1 MGLSLSIY
9 STDRKMK
16 KDIILEISTILE
28 KRQDSS
34 ADSSYTKSLFDK
46 GLAEI
51 LSKVSEESNE
61 LIEAAESND
70 ENKKKKLIHE
80 TADLWFHT
88 MVLLSYEGINAE
100 EVLNELEKRFG
111 TSGLDEKASRKD

>member
-1 MGLSLSIY
+1 
-9 STDRKMK
+9 MK
-16 KDIILEISTILE
+16 KNIILEISAILE
-28 KRQDSS
+28 KRKDSL
-34 ADSSYTKSLFDK
+34 ADYSYTKSLFDK
-46 GLAEI
+46 GLVEI

-61 LIEAAESND
+61 LLEAAESND

-100 EVLNELEKRFG
+100 EVLNELEKRFN

>member
-1 MGLSLSIY
+1 ML
-9 STDRKMK
+9 
-16 KDIILEISTILE
+16 
-28 KRQDSS
+28 
-34 ADSSYTKSLFDK
+34 
-46 GLAEI
+46 
-51 LSKVSEESNE
+51 
-61 LIEAAESND
+61 EAAESDD

-100 EVLNELEKRFG
+100 EVLNELEKRFN

>member
-1 MGLSLSIY
+1 MY

-16 KDIILEISTILE
+16 KDIILEISAILE
-28 KRQDSS
+28 KRKNSS

-100 EVLNELEKRFG
+100 EVLNELETRFG
-111 TSGLDEKASRKD
+111 ISGLDEKASRK

>member
-1 MGLSLSIY
+1 MGQSLSIY
-9 STDRKMK
+9 STDRMIK
-16 KDIILEISTILE
+16 KDIILEISSILE
-28 KRQDSS
+28 KRKDSS
-34 ADSSYTKSLFDK
+34 AEYSYTKSLFDE

-61 LIEAAESND
+61 LLEAAESD
-70 ENKKKKLIHE
+70 DKTKKKKLIHE

-100 EVLNELEKRFG
+100 EVLNELEKRFN

>member
-1 MGLSLSIY
+1 
-9 STDRKMK
+9 MK
-16 KDIILEISTILE
+16 KDIILEIATILE
-28 KRQDSS
+28 KRKGSS

-46 GLAEI
+46 GLKEI
-51 LSKVSEESNE
+51 LSKVSEESEE
-61 LIEAAESND
+61 LIEAAVSQE

-100 EVLNELEKRFG
+100 EVLDELETRFG
-111 TSGLDEKASRKD
+111 VSGLDEKASR

>member
-1 MGLSLSIY
+1 
-9 STDRKMK
+9 MK
-16 KDIILEISTILE
+16 KDIILEISAILE
-28 KRQDSS
+28 KRKGSL

-88 MVLLSYEGINAE
+88 MVLLSYEGISAGK
-100 EVLNELEKRFG
+100 VLNELEKRFG

>member
-1 MGLSLSIY
+1 MGLSLSIS

-16 KDIILEISTILE
+16 KDIILEITAILE
-28 KRQDSS
+28 KRKGSL

-88 MVLLSYEGINAE
+88 MVLLSYESISAE

-111 TSGLDEKASRKD
+111 TSGLDEKASRTD

>member
-1 MGLSLSIY
+1 MI
-9 STDRKMK
+9 K
-16 KDIILEISTILE
+16 KDIILEISAILE
-28 KRQDSS
+28 KRKDSS
-34 ADSSYTKSLFDK
+34 AEYSYTKSLFDK

-61 LIEAAESND
+61 LLEAAESDD

-100 EVLNELEKRFG
+100 EVLNELKKRFN

>member
-1 MGLSLSIY
+1 MGLSLSIS

-16 KDIILEISTILE
+16 KDIILEISAILE
-28 KRQDSS
+28 KRKGSL

-88 MVLLSYEGINAE
+88 MVLLSYEGISAE

-111 TSGLDEKASRKD
+111 TSGLDEKASRTD

>member
-1 MGLSLSIY
+1 
-9 STDRKMK
+9 MK
-16 KDIILEISTILE
+16 KDIILEISAILE
-28 KRQDSS
+28 KRKGSL

-88 MVLLSYEGINAE
+88 MVLLSYEDISAKE
-100 EVLNELEKRFG
+100 ILDELEKRFG
-111 TSGLDEKASRKD
+111 TSGLDEKASRKS

>member
-1 MGLSLSIY
+1 
-9 STDRKMK
+9 MK
-16 KDIILEISTILE
+16 KDIILEIAAILE
-28 KRQDSS
+28 KRKGSS

-46 GLAEI
+46 GLKEI
-51 LSKVSEESNE
+51 LSKVLEESEE
-61 LIEAAESND
+61 LIEAAVSQE

-88 MVLLSYEGINAE
+88 MVLLSYEGIDTE

-111 TSGLDEKASRKD
+111 TSGLDEKASRTD

>member
-1 MGLSLSIY
+1 MY

-16 KDIILEISTILE
+16 KDIILEISAILE
-28 KRQDSS
+28 KRKDSL

-88 MVLLSYEGINAE
+88 MVLLSYEGISAE

-111 TSGLDEKASRKD
+111 TSGLDEKASRTD

>member
-1 MGLSLSIY
+1 
-9 STDRKMK
+9 MK

-111 TSGLDEKASRKD
+111 TSGLDEKASRTD